1 MSHFASML
9 FWWFLQGVGFAPDSY
24 WMWLLMRCSLWSK
37 PDWPV
42 GHVWPTSYVW
52 PWLPLVT
59 LSLPMSF
66 PFFDCWILQPG
77 FRIMRSLLNPKIFQP
92 ALLHSWVKTWKDLKS
107 KRGKELLRCL
117 YAHSIKPRQSCLKI
131 LDLLYLDE
139 LHILPT
145 ANDNIEAE
153 SEPFHAVL
161 AWTEADVMQVHI
173 YDGTGHGA
181 RHPVHVIK
189 DRTRLVALNII
200 YIIKI
205 VYIHA
210 FTNSDYSPSFL
221 PPWAGVFFSNPQV
234 HHGTPYNYGVWSTLG
249 NLSNRWTTVDYPW
262 KIWYRDP
269 LQPQAVDPDRSYKRQ
284 SIDTT
289 GRTDTDSM
297 CSVWYLKK
305 NVYEVEHR
313 VILTG
318 RVYLTLR
325 QIRNFCPENCRYTKA
340 VLSPC
345 SNCRANLRFLSFLY

>member
-1 MSHFASML
+1 MRPVATVNRWTANVGLMSSLEQTWWVWEGERRLPSRPVHSFGVPNQSLVTYPRTMLRKCTPRNLLSENHEMTLCREKKHWLQMSHFASML

-173 YDGTGHGA
+173 YDGTGHA
-181 RHPVHVIK
+181 ADIQCM
-189 DRTRLVALNII
+189 
-200 YIIKI
+200 
-205 VYIHA
+205 
-210 FTNSDYSPSFL
+210 S
-221 PPWAGVFFSNPQV
+221 
-234 HHGTPYNYGVWSTLG
+234 
-249 NLSNRWTTVDYPW
+249 
-262 KIWYRDP
+262 
-269 LQPQAVDPDRSYKRQ
+269 
-284 SIDTT
+284 
-289 GRTDTDSM
+289 
-297 CSVWYLKK
+297 
-305 NVYEVEHR
+305 
-313 VILTG
+313 
-318 RVYLTLR
+318 
-325 QIRNFCPENCRYTKA
+325 
-340 VLSPC
+340 
-345 SNCRANLRFLSFLY
+345 